1 MIERLLGHCDR
12 WFSDDHRTTGNRFE
26 NLYEEKLSKIEER
39 METLED
45 IKKAIMADLEK
56 SVLVQIQSSGELVCG
71 SISWDGL
78 R

>member
-1 MIERLLGHCDR
+1 
-12 WFSDDHRTTGNRFE
+12 
-26 NLYEEKLSKIEER
+26 